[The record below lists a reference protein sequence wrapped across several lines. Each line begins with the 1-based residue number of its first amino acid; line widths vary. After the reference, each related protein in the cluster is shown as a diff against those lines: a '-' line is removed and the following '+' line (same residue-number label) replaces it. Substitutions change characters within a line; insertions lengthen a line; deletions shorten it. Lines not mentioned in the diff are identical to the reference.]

1 MSNSLQ
7 CDYKNWG
14 VTGTLEIINEPI
26 TEKAIQSA
34 INSAK
39 DLFALNTLF
48 LKKACFVNSYQSES
62 YEEKK
67 LILLR
72 FEKADQKNIVL
83 DDEHISLL
91 FDEKNNTIFGYMNLI
106 NNPLN
111 NDFIDHQTALN
122 QAINFL
128 RKNHIMSAQNELPVL
143 VVKNKTEPG
152 SKMVF
157 NNFSLS
163 NNFELHWIGR
173 HTETITV
180 KGKIIEISG
189 MKVKLYNC
197 LNNLWTWVIIDAQGN
212 VIALECNIFW
222 NFSKGKRET
231 QLWLHDKWLVEQKIA
246 Y

>member
-1 MSNSLQ
+1 MSNLLQ

-14 VTGTLEIINEPI
+14 VAGTLEIINEPI
-26 TEKAIQSA
+26 AEKVIQSA
-34 INSAK
+34 INATK

-48 LKKACFVNSYQSES
+48 LKKACVVNSYQGES
-62 YEEKK
+62 YKEKK

-72 FEKADQKNIVL
+72 FEKIDQKNIVL

-91 FDEKNNTIFGYMNLI
+91 FDEINNTLYGYMNLI

-111 NDFIDHQTALN
+111 NDFVDHQVALN

-128 RKNHIMSAQNELPVL
+128 RKNHIMSSQNELPIL
-143 VVKNKTEPG
+143 TIKKKGMPG
-152 SKMVF
+152 SKIVF
-157 NNFSLS
+157 KDFSLS

-173 HTETITV
+173 HIETIAV
-180 KGKIIEISG
+180 KGKMVEISG

-197 LNNLWTWVIIDAQGN
+197 SSNLWTWVIIDAQGN
-212 VIALECNIFW
+212 VIAFEYNIFW

-231 QLWLHDKWLVEQKIA
+231 QLWLHDKWLIEQKIL